1 MNPLELFV
9 AILAPHRC
17 IGCLAEGTYLCD
29 DCAYSLLEPVPSQ
42 CYRCNEPSDYS
53 HICAQCKVHAGLD
66 EVWIAAQYTGV
77 AKDVI
82 HALKFGRVKAAA
94 SPIAKAICRALPLS
108 DGSHIICPVP
118 TANKRV
124 RHRGYDL
131 AVLIATAVSK
141 NQRLP
146 CQILLIRNSSTRQV
160 GAGRSDRFRQL
171 AGAFSVSPSANV
183 NGVNVLL
190 VDDVLTTGATLET
203 AAHELKKHGVA
214 SVSAAVFA
222 HGP

>member
-1 MNPLELFV
+1 M
-9 AILAPHRC
+9 
-17 IGCLAEGTYLCD
+17 
-29 DCAYSLLEPVPSQ
+29 
-42 CYRCNEPSDYS
+42 
-53 HICAQCKVHAGLD
+53 
-66 EVWIAAQYTGV
+66 
-77 AKDVI
+77 
-82 HALKFGRVKAAA
+82 
-94 SPIAKAICRALPLS
+94 
-108 DGSHIICPVP
+108 
-118 TANKRV
+118 
-124 RHRGYDL
+124 RHRGYDQ
-131 AVLIATAVSK
+131 AVLIAKAVSK